1 MQESPKCYNLLQ
13 VFQAV
18 FSVIVTMFTKDK
30 QLMLRRLVFL
40 IDEGWSRKTCPLLLY
55 PFCHQGPFIVL
66 ATTNEAEKT
75 GFFLCPFAFYLH

>member
-40 IDEGWSRKTCPLLLY
+40 IDEG
-55 PFCHQGPFIVL
+55 
-66 ATTNEAEKT
+66 
-75 GFFLCPFAFYLH
+75 

>member
-1 MQESPKCYNLLQ
+1 MQESPKYYNLLQ

-40 IDEGWSRKTCPLLLY
+40 IDEG
-55 PFCHQGPFIVL
+55 
-66 ATTNEAEKT
+66 
-75 GFFLCPFAFYLH
+75 